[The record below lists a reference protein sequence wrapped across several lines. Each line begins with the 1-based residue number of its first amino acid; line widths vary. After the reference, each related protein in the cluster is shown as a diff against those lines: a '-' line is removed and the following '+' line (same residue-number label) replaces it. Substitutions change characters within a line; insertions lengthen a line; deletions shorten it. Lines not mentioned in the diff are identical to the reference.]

1 MTLKNNTW
9 TYLLKFSI
17 IGTKAF
23 INNGIFNS
31 KTLLHE
37 LTFLQVSLPSWS
49 KLLLNQIFKLC
60 VTSNNNFLNE
70 LLFSEFRQEMKF
82 LPPLEFS
89 KKRFFILVSYST
101 DQKKL
106 HTQKKQGSQLKQQIL
121 KNFRFCSLQF
131 VCYTK
136 TYFSKTKDSLSFFFF
151 GKEMLLPGCIRP
163 PPKKRWKVSEN
174 APKILVCESP
184 SKFMVFFLTALILR
198 ESYSALLNAPQ
209 NNE

>member
-49 KLLLNQIFKLC
+49 KLLLSQIFKLC

-70 LLFSEFRQEMKF
+70 LLFSEFRQELKF

-89 KKRFFILVSYST
+89 KKTFLYFGQLFNRPKKTSHTKKTRFSIKTTNFE
-101 DQKKL
+101 KL
-106 HTQKKQGSQLKQQIL
+106 QV
-121 KNFRFCSLQF
+121 LQF
-131 VCYTK
+131 TIC
-136 TYFSKTKDSLSFFFF
+136 
-151 GKEMLLPGCIRP
+151 LLH
-163 PPKKRWKVSEN
+163 
-174 APKILVCESP
+174 
-184 SKFMVFFLTALILR
+184 
-198 ESYSALLNAPQ
+198 Q
-209 NNE
+209 NLFQ